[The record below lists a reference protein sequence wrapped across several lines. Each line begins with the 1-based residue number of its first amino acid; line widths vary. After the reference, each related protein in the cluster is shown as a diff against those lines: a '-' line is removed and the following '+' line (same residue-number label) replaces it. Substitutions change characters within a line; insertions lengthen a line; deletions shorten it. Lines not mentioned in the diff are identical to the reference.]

1 MGSTM
6 GLYRFL
12 DKFFFVFHSLLI
24 LFNLS
29 GWMWKKTRRLNLVLL
44 LLTGFSWTILGIWY
58 GFGFCPSTEGH
69 WQVRMKLG
77 LPDMPNSYIKFLID
91 KITGW
96 NVNASFVD
104 ILTLVLFL
112 VALTASLWTN
122 INDWRNR

>member
-1 MGSTM
+1 VGSTM
-6 GLYRFL
+6 GVYNFL

-58 GFGFCPSTEGH
+58 GFGFCPSTEWH

-77 LPDMPNSYIKFLID
+77 LPDMPPHCVGGRSRRIRAIVKAFLPEP
-91 KITGW
+91 TG
-96 NVNASFVD
+96 
-104 ILTLVLFL
+104 
-112 VALTASLWTN
+112 
-122 INDWRNR
+122 